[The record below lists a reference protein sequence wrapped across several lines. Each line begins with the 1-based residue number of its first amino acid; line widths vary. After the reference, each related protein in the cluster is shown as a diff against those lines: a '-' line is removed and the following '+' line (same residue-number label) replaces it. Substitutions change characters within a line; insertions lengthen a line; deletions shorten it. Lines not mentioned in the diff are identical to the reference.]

1 MLGNYLG
8 DGGLGGW
15 VQGLSRGTPKDSGEC
30 TPQGEGREADRW
42 KPGAVGKRKKGQ
54 ERRRKRKNAADKYS
68 GGSSVTVSHTHTHSL
83 TRSVTEHFP
92 KQLMS

>member
-1 MLGNYLG
+1 MGARP
-8 DGGLGGW
+8 
-15 VQGLSRGTPKDSGEC
+15 RGTPPKRFRER
-30 TPQGEGREADRW
+30 TPWGEGHEADRW

-54 ERRRKRKNAADKYS
+54 ERRRKRRERRGQIQRRKQCCCLS
-68 GGSSVTVSHTHTHSL
+68 RTHTL